1 MKKRTRVYAGIY
13 RYFTMPVYTLRNT
26 PAPCRERNIYY
37 PRIQSA
43 DPIGRTRSQRAE
55 FRSPALRWACYGS
68 QGKKTRVVRSRNSGS
83 EILKLQSISWGNTQK
98 LRSLFPAP
106 QRRATR
112 PPWRVRLLLPLARHL
127 SNVCSL
133 AGSAYGSMYLT
144 EVCGQLGL
152 FGY

>member
-1 MKKRTRVYAGIY
+1 MAQPPQQGRRRVGQGA
-13 RYFTMPVYTLRNT
+13 L
-26 PAPCRERNIYY
+26 ACREKIYT
-37 PRIQSA
+37 IQESNPLIPLAGRDLSA
-43 DPIGRTRSQRAE
+43 LSSSIQRSLT
-55 FRSPALRWACYGS
+55 LRWACYGS
-68 QGKKTRVVRSRNSGS
+68 QGKKKRVVRRRNSGS